1 MKYFTIK
8 ELCESSTAKE
18 HKINNS
24 SNSIIKN
31 ILTLLV

>member
-8 ELCESSTAKE
+8 ELCESFITKE

-24 SNSIIKN
+24 LIFIIKRH
-31 ILTLLV
+31 LTLLV